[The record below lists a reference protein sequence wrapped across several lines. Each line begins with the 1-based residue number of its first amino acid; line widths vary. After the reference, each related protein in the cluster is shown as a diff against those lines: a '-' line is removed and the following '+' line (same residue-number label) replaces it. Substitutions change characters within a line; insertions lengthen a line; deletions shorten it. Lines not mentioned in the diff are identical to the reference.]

1 MPTDGTHLEVSLSG
15 SSAADANSLKD
26 LEDTDKIRKANLESQ
41 QADNELKERIGEK
54 IDQPVQVKIVLP
66 GESAA
71 EA

>member
-1 MPTDGTHLEVSLSG
+1 MSLSG